1 MLFHRS
7 EHTKIPLEPFGVVI
21 LNEILNHRYKAA
33 SVSEAYPVIPL
44 SLQDTPE
51 AFHWAII
58 NAFSN
63 SGHALGHA
71 GFGQHA
77 VECTVCVL
85 KASVAVAQRM
95 RVRIRRNRCSEGI
108 KHQRIV
114 IGIPNHVADDPS
126 VIQIQDGTEIYLLY
140 FNTDVVFEFGNIGQ
154 PFLVGLVCLEFPVQQ
169 IVCQVIWIFALP
181 SATMVAVLN
190 RGLNPAAPADPQH
203 PFVIHMSVVV
213 PIQFILKPAVAHLWM
228 LFMNILN

>member
-7 EHTKIPLEPFGVVI
+7 EYTKVPLESFGVVV
-21 LNEILNHRYKAA
+21 LNKIFNHIDQARSIVEVY
-33 SVSEAYPVIPL
+33 SVIPL
-44 SLQDTPE
+44 TFQNSPESFHRSVINTPG
-51 AFHWAII
+51 
-58 NAFSN
+58 N
-63 SGHALGHA
+63 SGHALSHP
-71 GFGQHA
+71 GFYQHM
-77 VECTVCVL
+77 VERSTCVL
-85 KASVAVAQRM
+85 ESSVAVTQR
-95 RVRIRRNRCSEGI
+95 VCIWICGNRCAECV